1 MKRLRNW
8 IHCLAVLAAIATFTI
23 VPSLSHGQTSQPQS
37 NSAASSTP
45 SATPVTADAGLITA
59 CAEAVEELK
68 AARRLLAS
76 QNKLIEKQA
85 ELLTLEREISAGLKD
100 IGKLNADEKTQL
112 RDALTAKDVLI
123 KQLKSQRAKF
133 WTKAKW
139 LVGGAAVG
147 VIVGTVLANE

>member
-1 MKRLRNW
+1 
-8 IHCLAVLAAIATFTI
+8 
-23 VPSLSHGQTSQPQS
+23 
-37 NSAASSTP
+37 
-45 SATPVTADAGLITA
+45 
-59 CAEAVEELK
+59 LK
-68 AARRLLAS
+68 AARQLLAS

-112 RDALTAKDVLI
+112 RDALTAKDLLI
-123 KQLKSQRAKF
+123 KQLKSQRATF

-139 LVGGAAVG
+139 LIGGAALG